1 MVPPKLANHSSG
13 FKSQLTFGYL
23 DPSFMKSGYITEKS
37 DVYSF
42 GVHLLAF
49 LTGQKAVDKYDAGEY
64 QSIIVYVKVHARDIG
79 QIQTIVDPKIFGEI
93 TGDGQVQQH
102 LHDFLALEL
111 LCTQDKSERMPDT
124 LALELLCTQD
134 KSERM
139 PDTIDV
145 AKELL

>member
-1 MVPPKLANHSSG
+1 
-13 FKSQLTFGYL
+13 
-23 DPSFMKSGYITEKS
+23 MKSGYITEKS

-49 LTGQKAVDKYDAGEY
+49 LIGQKAVDKYDAGEY
-64 QSIIVYVKVHARDIG
+64 QSIIVYVKVHARDIE

-102 LHDFLALEL
+102 DF
-111 LCTQDKSERMPDT
+111 